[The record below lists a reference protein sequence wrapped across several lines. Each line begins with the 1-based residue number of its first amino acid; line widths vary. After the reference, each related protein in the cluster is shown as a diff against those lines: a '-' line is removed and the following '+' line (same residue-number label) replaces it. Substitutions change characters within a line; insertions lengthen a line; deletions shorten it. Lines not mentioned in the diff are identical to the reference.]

1 MHDNSIRAIDAHI
14 HLDQYTPEDQ
24 QKLLSEAAAADVVQ
38 VVAVSMR
45 YDSCQA
51 THALAKAYPDQV
63 IPAYGF
69 HPEQPLPSAED
80 EALLFQWIRAHTDER
95 FAIGEVGLPYYNRQ
109 EAEATGQPFA
119 LEGYIE
125 LLDRFVELARELDRP
140 IVLHAV
146 YEDADIACDLLEKH
160 RVTRAHFHWFK
171 GTPHTVERM
180 IRNGYFIS
188 ITPDVLYESEIQDLV
203 RTYPI
208 EQLMVETDG
217 PWPFEGPFEGQQTH
231 PKMVLDVI
239 RAIADLKSIS
249 TAEAASILYNNT
261 VTLYT

>member
-24 QKLLSEAAAADVVQ
+24 QKLLSEAAAAGVAQ

-45 YDSCQA
+45 YDSTLS
-51 THALAKAYPDQV
+51 THALAHAYPDQV

-69 HPEQPLPSAED
+69 HPEQPLPSEED
-80 EALLFQWIRAHTDER
+80 QAKLFQWIQEHQDER

-109 EAEATGQPFA
+109 EAEAAGQPFE
-119 LEGYIE
+119 LDGYIA
-125 LLDRFVELARELDRP
+125 LLDRFVQLARDLERP

-146 YEDADIACDLLEKH
+146 YEDADIACNLLEKH
-160 RVTRAHFHWFK
+160 QVTRAHFHWFK
-171 GTPHTVERM
+171 GAPHTVERM

-239 RAIADLKSIS
+239 QAISDIKSIS

-261 VTLYT
+261 VKLYT